1 MLVALILI
9 VLGVL
14 AIASI
19 PILGWII
26 GLVLILVGIAV
37 AILASLG
44 RGLGAI
50 VRAGTTKT
58 CPDCKSQIPSD
69 AKVCRHCGYRY
80 PA

>member
-26 GLVLILVGIAV
+26 GLLLILVGIAV
-37 AILASLG
+37 AVLAMLG
-44 RGLGAI
+44 RSIGAI

-80 PA
+80 PV

>member
-1 MLVALILI
+1 MLIAIILI

-14 AIASI
+14 AFASI
-19 PILGWII
+19 PILGWILGPI
-26 GLVLILVGIAV
+26 LILLGLAI

-44 RGLGAI
+44 RSLGALFR
-50 VRAGTTKT
+50 VGSTKT

-69 AKVCRHCGYRY
+69 AKVCSHCGYRY